1 MLALLALLAI
11 LLGSS
16 PAPAQV
22 RPTQHRV
29 LVATLGDSITAGW
42 PRWDPDPYWRAWLTR
57 EWHRGLTQK
66 SQYEYWASRYQPG
79 LRFRNCGVPGQRT
92 DEMALRLAGCA
103 RGVDA
108 LLIQGG
114 TNDLLQ
120 AFKGALP
127 ESPAEEVGI
136 AADNI
141 RQMVLAA
148 REAGV
153 RTILVADV
161 LPIEK
166 TTPAQAAKV
175 PRLNRAIRDIAREE
189 GVSVVPFF
197 ETLGDGRHPA
207 GFAAGMNAD
216 KVHPSVTG
224 YRNLGR
230 ALARVIAPLAGLDLA
245 RH

>member
-22 RPTQHRV
+22 RPAQHGV
-29 LVATLGDSITAGW
+29 LAATLGDSITAGW
-42 PRWDPDPYWRAWLTR
+42 PRWDPDPYWRGWLIR
-57 EWHRGLTQK
+57 EWHRTPTPK

-92 DEMALRLAGCA
+92 DEIALRLTGCA
-103 RGVDA
+103 RGADV

-127 ESPAEEVGI
+127 ETPAEEVGI
-136 AADNI
+136 AAANL
-141 RQMVLAA
+141 RQMVVAA
-148 REAGV
+148 KDAGV
-153 RTILVADV
+153 RTILLADV

-166 TTPAQAAKV
+166 TTPDKRQ
-175 PRLNRAIRDIAREE
+175 RSRA
-189 GVSVVPFF
+189 
-197 ETLGDGRHPA
+197 
-207 GFAAGMNAD
+207 
-216 KVHPSVTG
+216 
-224 YRNLGR
+224 
-230 ALARVIAPLAGLDLA
+230 
-245 RH
+245 